1 MINPLAP
8 CRAIAA
14 AVALLPA
21 MVLAATPPPAGSLE
35 LLTGGYPRAFFF
47 RQAEEAAAGRMEF
60 AAWDRKFSGLMGIMG
75 KALDEEIVGR
85 SITTDF
91 FTRFKRAHP
100 AQAVFLHMNGNCRDP
115 RYDSAKFFAGHW
127 LYYNGAIIKS
137 DVPGRPGEIVIAV
150 SDPSRFE
157 AGGGRKGRG
166 ANDDVALCRLD
177 SAGRPD
183 WSQVEHAE
191 LLSVDQGAKTIR
203 VRRGLLGAEPRS
215 FSAGRAYVAA
225 HGVEEPGGSVDSR
238 NRWLYNFSTTCP
250 RDAAGRNCADILT
263 HELGTLFG
271 PGGRLAAFD
280 GIEFDTTYNV
290 PHTFGKRGR
299 GADCDADGRRDDGVV
314 GGVNVY
320 GSGVIEFYRQLRAVL
335 GEHRLI
341 MADGAFRNEEQQRA
355 TGLLN
360 GIESEGWPNLQDKGV
375 TDWSG
380 GLNRQLFWRENG
392 RAPVL
397 SYINHKFNDP
407 GAGTA
412 KEKRT
417 TVPFNITRL
426 VFAAA
431 VCTDSAITYLLAAD
445 GTGMRH
451 SGVWDELVAGT
462 RNRPGWLGQPLGP
475 ARRLAQRTPNLLGN
489 HAVADLRERLGSDD
503 AILAIDGDAIRV
515 IAKKTE
521 AKQFSVVLR
530 GLAIT
535 GPDLFVT
542 LTARGAPLKNH
553 PPEMARLIHA
563 ELRPAGNKAASPVG
577 FMSWLNARDFT
588 SGFYFDGVRDK
599 SVDVEF
605 VFESAEP
612 VWISQ
617 LAAHAAPD
625 AIVREFEHG
634 LVLANP
640 SLRPYEFDLAA
651 LFPGRRFRRLSA
663 TAGQDRVAN
672 SGADVGAR
680 LTLAPKDA
688 LFLLAP

>member
-1 MINPLAP
+1 MS
-8 CRAIAA
+8 
-14 AVALLPA
+14 ALLPA
-21 MVLAATPPPAGSLE
+21 ALLAATQPPAVPLD

-47 RQAEEAAAGRMEF
+47 RQAEEAAAHKMEF
-60 AAWDRKFSGLMGIMG
+60 AEWDRKFSGLMGIMG

-85 SITTDF
+85 SVTTDF

-100 AQAVFLHMNGNCRDP
+100 AQAVLLHLNGNSRDP
-115 RYDSAKFFAGHW
+115 RYESTFFFAGHW
-127 LYYNGAIIKS
+127 LYHNGATIQS
-137 DVPGRPGEIVIAV
+137 DVPARPGELLISV
-150 SDPSRFE
+150 SDPSLF
-157 AGGGRKGRG
+157 AADGGRRGRD
-166 ANDDVALCRLD
+166 ANDDVVLCRLD
-177 SAGRPD
+177 PAGKPD
-183 WSQVEHAE
+183 WSQAEHAK
-191 LLSVDQGAKTIR
+191 LLAVDQRAKTIR
-203 VRRGLLGAEPRS
+203 VRRGLLGAQPQA

-225 HGVEEPGGSVDSR
+225 HCAEEPGGSPDSR
-238 NRWLYNFSTTCP
+238 NRWLYNFATTCP
-250 RDAAGRNCADILT
+250 RDALGRNCADIVT
-263 HELGTLFG
+263 IHLGTLFSA
-271 PGGRLAAFD
+271 GGQLSAFD
-280 GIEFDTTYNV
+280 GVEFDTTYNV
-290 PHTFGKRGR
+290 PHTFGKRSR
-299 GADCDADGRRDDGVV
+299 GADCDADGHRDDGVL

-320 GSGVIEFYRQLRAVL
+320 GTGVIEFYRKLRATL
-335 GEHRLI
+335 GEKRLI

-380 GLNRQLFWRENG
+380 GLNRQWFWRDNG
-392 RAPVL
+392 RTPVL

-407 GAGTA
+407 GPGTA
-412 KEKRT
+412 QEKRT

-462 RNRPGWLGQPLGP
+462 RNQPGWLGQPLGP
-475 ARRLAQRTPNLLGN
+475 ALRLAPRTPNLLAG
-489 HAVADLRERLGSDD
+489 AGVSVLQERLGSDD
-503 AILAIDGDAIRV
+503 AILAIDGNAVRAV
-515 IAKKTE
+515 AKE
-521 AKQFSVVLR
+521 AGAKQFSVRLR
-530 GLAIT
+530 GLAT
-535 GPDLFVT
+535 SGPDLFLT

-563 ELRPAGNKAASPVG
+563 ELRPAGNKAAPPVR

-588 SGFYFDGVRDK
+588 SGFYFNDVRDK

-612 VWISQ
+612 VWISH

-625 AIVREFEHG
+625 AIAREFEHG
-634 LVLANP
+634 VVIANP
-640 SLRPYEFDLAA
+640 SLRPHVFDLAA
-651 LFPGRRFRRLSA
+651 LFPGKAFRRLPAS
-663 TAGQDRVAN
+663 AGQDRVAN
-672 SGADVGAR
+672 SGAAVSAR
-680 LTLAPKDA
+680 LTLAAKDA